1 MRPYELIVRKRDGG
15 TLTPDEIRSL
25 IAAYTKGD
33 ILDYQMSSMLMAVF
47 FRGLDEVELTAW
59 ADAMLRSGEVL
70 DLSDING
77 IKVDKHSTGGVGD
90 KVSLPLA
97 PLAASLG
104 VIVPMVSGRGL
115 GHTGGTLDKLE
126 SIPGFRVDLSVD
138 IFRDIL
144 KKVGVCMIGQTAQ
157 IAPADKKLYA
167 LRDVTGTVESIP
179 LIASSIMS
187 KKLAEGMDALVLDV
201 KVGRGAFM
209 KEYTQAKLLAQ
220 TMITIGTRMGK
231 RMRAYLT
238 TMEQPLGF
246 AVGNALELVE
256 SIEVLQGKGPKDLVD
271 LTVALGAEM
280 VVLAQKATD
289 LEHGKMLC
297 TAALQN
303 GKALACFR
311 EMVELQG
318 GDPRTIDDP
327 RLLPSAP
334 VIEPI
339 IVSQSG
345 YVIEADALEI
355 GLASVEM
362 GAGRAKKE
370 DNVDPAVGIVLC
382 KKIGDAV
389 QQGEPL
395 AMLHHRGN
403 IEHVKQR
410 ITDAF
415 RIATEPATPQPLF
428 LARLA
433 GEP

>member
-15 TLTPDEIRSL
+15 KLTPGEIREL
-25 IAAYTKGD
+25 ITAYTCGD
-33 ILDYQMSSMLMAVF
+33 ILDYQMSAMLMAVF
-47 FRGLDEVELTAW
+47 FRGLDEEELTAW

-70 DLSDING
+70 DLSDIPG
-77 IKVDKHSTGGVGD
+77 VKVDKHSTGGVGD

-126 SIPGFRVDLSVD
+126 SIPGFRVDLSVE
-138 IFRDIL
+138 IFRKIL
-144 KKVGVCMIGQTAQ
+144 GRVGVCMIGQTAQ

-209 KEYTQAKLLAQ
+209 KDHAQARLLAQ

-238 TMEQPLGF
+238 TMEQPLGL

-256 SIEVLQGKGPKDLVD
+256 SIEVLQGRGPVDLVD
-271 LTVALGAEM
+271 LTVELAAEM
-280 VVLAQKATD
+280 VVLAEKAKD
-289 LEHGKMLC
+289 LEEGRLLC
-297 TAALQN
+297 RGALQN

-311 EMVELQG
+311 EMVEAQG
-318 GDPRTIDDP
+318 GDPSTIDDP
-327 RLLPSAP
+327 LKLPRAQLLEP
-334 VIEPI
+334 VLAQE
-339 IVSQSG
+339 SG
-345 YVIEADALEI
+345 FVTEADALEI

-362 GAGRAKKE
+362 GAGRAKTE
-370 DNVDPAVGIVLC
+370 DKVDPAVGIVLC
-382 KKIGDAV
+382 KKVGDAV
-389 QQGEPL
+389 QKGEPL
-395 AMLHHRGN
+395 AMLHHRGG
-403 IEHVKQR
+403 IEHVKAR
-410 ITDAF
+410 IQQAF
-415 RIATEPATPQPLF
+415 QIAAQVPNVPPTIME
-428 LARLA
+428 RLS

>member
-1 MRPYELIVRKRDGG
+1 MRPYELIVRKRDGKK
-15 TLTPDEIRSL
+15 LTKEEIYAL
-25 IAAYTKGD
+25 ISAYTKGD

-47 FRGLDEVELTAW
+47 FRGLDEEELTAW

-70 DLSDING
+70 DLSDIPG
-77 IKVDKHSTGGVGD
+77 VKVDKHSTGGVGD

-126 SIPGFRVDLSVD
+126 SIPGFRVDLPVER
-138 IFRDIL
+138 FRQIL
-144 KKVGVCMIGQTAQ
+144 REVGVCMIGQTSQ

-209 KEYTQAKLLAQ
+209 KEQAQARLLAQ
-220 TMITIGTRMGK
+220 TMIAIGVRMGK

-238 TMEQPLGF
+238 AMEQPIGF
-246 AVGNALELVE
+246 AVGNALELIE
-256 SIEVLQGKGPKDLVD
+256 SLEVLQGKGPADLVH
-271 LTVALGAEM
+271 LTVELGAEM
-280 VVLAQKATD
+280 VVLAKKAKDLEEGRALCQKA
-289 LEHGKMLC
+289 
-297 TAALQN
+297 LQD
-303 GKALACFR
+303 GTALACFR
-311 EMVELQG
+311 KMTAEQG
-318 GDPRTIDDP
+318 GDVSAIDDP
-327 RLLPSAP
+327 TKLPKAPYVEPLLSTR
-334 VIEPI
+334 
-339 IVSQSG
+339 SG
-345 YVIEADALEI
+345 FVTAADALEI

-370 DNVDPAVGIVLC
+370 DDVDPAVGIVLC
-382 KKIGDAV
+382 KKVGDRVEAN
-389 QQGEPL
+389 EPL
-395 AMLHHRGN
+395 AILHHRGA
-403 IEHVKQR
+403 IEHV
-410 ITDAF
+410 AH
-415 RIATEPATPQPLF
+415 RIANAFQISPEAPTPSPLI
-428 LARLA
+428 LERLS